1 VSRFQRMTRVDID
14 WLFPESHITI
24 ESVLA
29 AVPLLTSRSS
39 RRTLA
44 DLLVNPATLYR
55 SYIILISAEEST
67 PRVESRKFAPI
78 PFPQVFF
85 LRRRCAYEVACF
97 GLGKFEEGV
106 PGQRSVKWH
115 KLPRSIDLRIVF
127 RSPESVST

>member
-1 VSRFQRMTRVDID
+1 MSRFQRMTRVDID

-85 LRRRCAYEVACF
+85 FAQTMCI
-97 GLGKFEEGV
+97 
-106 PGQRSVKWH
+106 RSCLLWPWK
-115 KLPRSIDLRIVF
+115 I
-127 RSPESVST
+127 